1 MRAPDM
7 FMVMAT
13 LKEISREIAELRQM
27 IDELRDEVK
36 TIERGG
42 GIELVLRDARGTESD
57 DESVQSA
64 P

>member
-1 MRAPDM
+1 MYPEL
-7 FMVMAT
+7 FKVMAA
-13 LKEISREIAELRQM
+13 LKQITREIAELRQV

-42 GIELVLRDARGTESD
+42 GIELVLRDARGAESD
-57 DESVQSA
+57 DGSVQSA